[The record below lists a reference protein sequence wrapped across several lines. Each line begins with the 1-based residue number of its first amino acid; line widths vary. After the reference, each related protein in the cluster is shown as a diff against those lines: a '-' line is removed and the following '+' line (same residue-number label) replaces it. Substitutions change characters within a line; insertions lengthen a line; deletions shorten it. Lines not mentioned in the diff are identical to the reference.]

1 MTPEQVKALRKVPRC
16 VELEELDGTWEHVV
30 YRVEHVVLLRSEGE
44 EFYTRREAEACRKW
58 LAKHATGSKLATVSL
73 Q

>member
-1 MTPEQVKALRKVPRC
+1 MTPEQAKAFRQVPRC
-16 VELEELDGTWEHVV
+16 VELEDLDGTWEHVV
-30 YRVEHVVLLRSEGE
+30 FRVEHVVSLRSEGE
-44 EFYTRREAEACRKW
+44 DFYTRREAEACRRW